1 MQYAITPKAA
11 IAGMKNNMRKH
22 LSLDLQQIPIK
33 PATKEPTEKA
43 QSRCHNDET
52 N

>member
-1 MQYAITPKAA
+1 MWAIET
-11 IAGMKNNMRKH
+11 NNLMFIDE
-22 LSLDLQQIPIK
+22 SGTNLQQIPIK